1 MEFRLS
7 TATSPFPFCHLALAA
22 HNTDISIVFDD
33 SAEKPSLRVDGAEST
48 ESLADVADV
57 PDSNDLFIADLAAFA
72 TVATTLHDVTTV
84 LDSLNDYLQFQTFLS
99 GHILSTS
106 DWLVWGS
113 LKGNPKALGLLKG
126 SNYPHLLRLF
136 SYIESLSVTQR
147 ALSCLSAAR
156 AQKHRSRNAAATF
169 ALGLPDAIDG
179 QVVTRFPPEPSGYLH
194 IGHTKAVVLN
204 QFFANMYH
212 GKILV
217 RFDDTN
223 PTKEKAEYEETII
236 EDLHL
241 LDVSPSHISHTSDY
255 FDQLH
260 AFAVDLIRS
269 GKAYADDTD
278 AIEPFPQPC
287 SCSSSAHGELTRFAF
302 DRFHGIASLRR
313 DATVEENLNR
323 FEAMTKG
330 FPEASRWCI
339 RVKMEMSNP
348 NKAMRDPVIYR
359 YNATPHHR
367 TGGKW
372 NVYPTYDFACPVVD
386 SIEGVT
392 HALRTNEYR
401 DRNPQYYW
409 MIEALGLRPVH
420 IWDFSRLNFVHTVLS
435 KRKLQQFVDK
445 GLVHGW
451 DDPRFPTV
459 RGMRR
464 RGLTVE
470 ALRQFMLKQGPSQ
483 AILSLEWDSLWALNR
498 RVIDPIAP
506 RHWAIVKEDIV
517 PVIIKGGPHE
527 SYFLTL
533 PKHKKNPSAGI
544 KQTMYSSNVFV
555 EQGDACSFDEDE
567 EITLMDWGNA
577 IVRKKTLDPVTQ
589 KVVLLE
595 MDLHIEGDFRATKK
609 KITWLTGPASVEVV
623 LLDYGPLITKK
634 KLEAGDDWEG
644 FVPAVS
650 EFQVAAMA
658 DANVADLNQTKMADK
673 TQSIIQFER
682 KGFYSFDGVNSE
694 GKYVFIKVPDGRSGP
709 SGNA

>member
-22 HNTDISIVFDD
+22 HNADISIVFDD
-33 SAEKPSLRVDGAEST
+33 SVEKPSLRVDGADAT
-48 ESLADVADV
+48 ESLAHVADV
-57 PDSNDLFIADLAAFA
+57 PDSNDLFIADLAASA
-72 TVATTLHDVTTV
+72 TVATALHDVTAV
-84 LDSLNDYLQFQTFLS
+84 LDSLNDCLLFQTFLS

-156 AQKHRSRNAAATF
+156 AQKHRSRKAATTF

-204 QFFANMYH
+204 QFFANMYN
-212 GKILV
+212 GKFLV

-241 LDVSPSHISHTSDY
+241 LNVSPSHISHTSDY

-330 FPEASRWCI
+330 SPVASRWCI
-339 RVKMEMSNP
+339 RAKMEMSNP

-367 TGGKW
+367 TGRKW
-372 NVYPTYDFACPVVD
+372 NVYPTYGFTCPVVD

-409 MIEALGLRPVH
+409 MIEALGLCPVH
-420 IWDFSRLNFVHTVLS
+420 IWDF
-435 KRKLQQFVDK
+435 
-445 GLVHGW
+445 
-451 DDPRFPTV
+451 RFPTV

-470 ALRQFMLKQGPSQ
+470 VLQQFMLKQGPSQ
-483 AILSLEWDSLWALNR
+483 AILSLEWGSLWALNR

-527 SYFLTL
+527 PYFLTL
-533 PKHKKNPSAGI
+533 PKHKKNPSAGT
-544 KQTMYSSNVFV
+544 KKTMYSSDVFV
-555 EQGDACSFDEDE
+555 EQGDACSFGEDE

-577 IVRKKTLDPVTQ
+577 IVRKKTLDPAIK

-609 KITWLTGPASVEVV
+609 KITWLASPACVEVV

-634 KLEAGDDWEG
+634 KLEAGDDWED

-650 EFQVAAMA
+650 EFQVAAIA
-658 DANVADLNQTKMADK
+658 DANVADLNQTKMVDQ
-673 TQSIIQFER
+673 TQRIIQFER
-682 KGFYSFDGVNSE
+682 KGFYSFDGINSE
-694 GKYVFIKVPDGRSGP
+694 GKYVFIKVPDGRS
-709 SGNA
+709 S